1 MTKVEIKEKRTLL
14 VRTILEI
21 EQLKTR
27 KAALTKTL
35 APDFEE
41 NEAEYRSGVKTD
53 AGLLFHIIDIDV
65 GIGGEGIAKPSGVRR
80 QTLTPRTNP
89 KTKTTNKK
97 GTMKNGNKR

>member
-1 MTKVEIKEKRTLL
+1 MTKAEIKEKRTLL

-53 AGLLFHIIDIDV
+53 AGLLFRKPSWNF
-65 GIGGEGIAKPSGVRR
+65 EAKPIVEVA
-80 QTLTPRTNP
+80 
-89 KTKTTNKK
+89 
-97 GTMKNGNKR
+97 